1 MIRSV
6 VLSLS
11 LALALSPAMI
21 PAAGSTELL
30 VGNKS
35 ADTVWR
41 LSTEDG
47 RKFGEFA
54 TGQGPH
60 EIVVS
65 SDGRTA
71 LVSNYG
77 SQSAGNSLSVLDLA
91 GGGAARSIDLGGN
104 TRPHGMRL
112 MPGNGRAVVTTEGSR
127 KLLVVDIGK
136 GRVDSAIDLGEG
148 RGHMVALSADG
159 ASAYVTKIDAG
170 TVSRVDLKAG
180 RKTHEVAAGAGAEG
194 VAVHPR
200 SGEVWVS
207 NREAGTVTVHD
218 PATLAVRASVPSPGF
233 PIRVVFTADGR
244 HALATNARA
253 ATLSVIDVE
262 GRRVV
267 HTVDLSRKGAQYSE
281 TMLGRAALPIG
292 VIADPSG
299 KRVYVA
305 ISGGDEIAVVD
316 TTRWQVVGQWKTGR
330 EPDALGVVP

>member
-1 MIRSV
+1 MIRPIL
-6 VLSLS
+6 LSLS
-11 LALALSPAMI
+11 LILTVPT
-21 PAAGSTELL
+21 AGSTELL

-41 LSTEDG
+41 LSAHDG
-47 RKFGEFA
+47 RKLGEFA

-60 EIVVS
+60 EIVVG

-77 SQSAGNSLSVLDLA
+77 AQSPGNSISVLDLA
-91 GGGAARSIDLGGN
+91 GGDEPRRIDLGEN

-112 MPGNGRAVVTTEGSR
+112 LPGNRHAVVTTEGSR

-136 GRVDSAIDLGEG
+136 GKVESAIDLGEG
-148 RGHMVALSADG
+148 RGHMVALSADAG
-159 ASAYVTKIDAG
+159 TAYVTKIDAG
-170 TVSRVDLKAG
+170 TVSRVDLKSG
-180 RKTHEVAAGAGAEG
+180 RKTNEIAAGAGAEG

-200 SGEVWVS
+200 GGEVWVS

-218 PATLAVRASVPSPGF
+218 PVTLAIRHTVPSPGF
-233 PIRVVFTADGR
+233 PIRVVFTTDGR

-253 ATLSVIDVE
+253 ATLSVIDTQSKHVA
-262 GRRVV
+262 
-267 HTVDLSRKGAQYSE
+267 HTVELARKGAQYSE

-316 TTRWQVVGQWKTGR
+316 AQRWEVVAQWKTGR
-330 EPDALGVVP
+330 EPDALGIVN

>member
-1 MIRSV
+1 MIRPF
-6 VLSLS
+6 LLCLS
-11 LALALSPAMI
+11 LALVVPTAD
-21 PAAGSTELL
+21 STGLL

-41 LSTEDG
+41 LSTRDG
-47 RKFGEFA
+47 RKLGEFA

-77 SQSAGNSLSVLDLA
+77 SQSPGNSLSVLDLA
-91 GGGAARSIDLGGN
+91 SDAPVRTVGLDEN

-112 MPGNGRAVVTTEGSR
+112 LPGNRRAVVTTEGSR
-127 KLLVVDIGK
+127 KLLVVDIGQGK
-136 GRVDSAIDLGEG
+136 VESAIDLGEG

-159 ASAYVTKIDAG
+159 ATAYVTKIDAG

-218 PATLAVRASVPSPGF
+218 PATLATIHTVPSPGF
-233 PIRVVFTADGR
+233 PIRVVFSADAR
-244 HALATNARA
+244 AALATNARA
-253 ATLSVIDVE
+253 ATLSVIDTTSK
-262 GRRVV
+262 RVI

-305 ISGGDEIAVVD
+305 ISGGDGIAVVD
-316 TTRWQVVGQWKTGR
+316 TASWKVVDQWKTGR

>member
-1 MIRSV
+1 MIRPC
-6 VLSLS
+6 VLVLS
-11 LALALSPAMI
+11 LALMA
-21 PAAGSTELL
+21 PAADSTELL

-41 LSTEDG
+41 LSTKDG
-47 RKFGEFA
+47 RRLGEFA

-65 SDGRTA
+65 GDGRTA

-77 SQSAGNSLSVLDLA
+77 AQLPGNSLSVLDLA
-91 GGGAARSIDLGGN
+91 GSGPVRRIDLGDN

-112 MPGNGRAVVTTEGSR
+112 LPGNGRAVVTTEGSR
-127 KLLVVDIGK
+127 KLLLVDLDK
-136 GRVDSAIDLGEG
+136 AQLATAIDMGEG
-148 RGHMVALSADG
+148 RAHMVAVSADG
-159 ASAYVTKIDAG
+159 ATAFVTKIDAG
-170 TVSRVDLKAG
+170 TVSRVDLKAA

-218 PATLAVRASVPSPGF
+218 PATLAIASTVPSPGF

-244 HALATNARA
+244 HALVTNARA
-253 ATLSVIDVE
+253 ATLSVIDVQDK
-262 GRRVV
+262 RVV
-267 HTVDLSRKGAQYSE
+267 HTVDLARKDAQYSE

-292 VIADPSG
+292 VIADPAG

-316 TTRWQVVGQWKTGR
+316 TQRWQVVDHWKTGR
-330 EPDALGVVP
+330 VPDALGVVN